1 MSQQTSQVKNPR
13 LLGIVKLHLVLE
25 TVTGLLISAGRQ
37 MGRIGG
43 ADASNVLAEKV
54 YECKDQQGTQQVMSG
69 TRTYQRQDL
78 EGKDQQGKDRQSN
91 QQSFLIRVPYIP
103 GSSIKGRMRSL
114 LELAKNLELFST
126 DGKIWMH
133 VLSPKVRKSIN
144 RQDVLSY
151 GEFLEKLRN
160 SNTTFIF
167 NKLFGMPSI
176 HVDDFV
182 KNLGKEINDESKA
195 EQETAMLINSLSQTS
210 LLISD
215 FFPACDYVCGIYN
228 TKGLVTLE
236 DFLEEKSENRID
248 RITSAADPRTIE
260 RVKPHVKFEGD
271 FTLLVFDNSKNH
283 LEQYMELIAEGLQL
297 LESTYLG
304 AAGSRGYGRIM
315 FKSIEARLIYP
326 REEDVGKYKSVGE
339 FKNEITTLSKEI
351 LNKLGAQG
359 QR

>member
-25 TVTGLLISAGRQ
+25 AVTGLLISAGRQ

-43 ADASNVLAEKV
+43 ADTSNVLIEKV
-54 YECKDQQGTQQVMSG
+54 YECKDQQG
-69 TRTYQRQDL
+69 R
-78 EGKDQQGKDRQSN
+78 

-160 SNTTFIF
+160 SNTTFVF

-315 FKSIEARLIYP
+315 FKSIETKLIYP
-326 REEDVGKYKSVGE
+326 REERIKEYKSVGE
-339 FKNEITTLSKEI
+339 FKNDITTLSKDI